1 MTEHRALASLYEKS
15 DTLFFQY
22 HRDRKA
28 HIRQSYDG
36 ECEDQF
42 RTLGFHKRGRRRI
55 LLLRTD
61 FEGKP
66 FPDGKVLKLPFLAFS
81 DETIED
87 RDDVLLPII
96 KDIMYDA
103 KDRISQ

>member
-1 MTEHRALASLYEKS
+1 MTNPRLLASLYEKS
-15 DTLFFQY
+15 DMLFFQY

-42 RTLGFHKRGRRRI
+42 QTLGFHKRGRRRI

-66 FPDGKVLKLPFLAFS
+66 FPEGKVMKLPFLAFA
-81 DETIED
+81 DESIADTDE
-87 RDDVLLPII
+87 VLLPII
-96 KDIMYDA
+96 RDIMYGA

>member
-1 MTEHRALASLYEKS
+1 MTNPRLLAALYEKS
-15 DTLFFQY
+15 DMLFFQY
-22 HRDRKA
+22 HRDRKV

-55 LLLRTD
+55 LLLRAD

-66 FPDGKVLKLPFLAFS
+66 FPDYKMMKIPFIAFA

-87 RDDVLLPII
+87 TDAVLLPII
-96 KDIMYDA
+96 RDIMYDA